1 MEIGLRFL
9 DKTGDWTENA
19 WMHIV
24 RMGQEDC
31 KPDKRK
37 ITWPTKVYSL
47 HFIQEGRGLLKY
59 GDTEV
64 NLKAGMCFV
73 LYSDTAVE
81 YYPDR
86 NDPWSYIWIDIDG
99 EGIAKLLERCGFSQE
114 KPYRKYPSDKHFIYE
129 LNRLCEIHSNR
140 SATDICVVAQ
150 VFKLL
155 CELIYTESD
164 VGAPKRNTSGRIFRV
179 RDCID
184 YINNNYHSDLSLDDI
199 AKASN
204 LSISYMMNLWAKE
217 IGMTPMEY
225 LHNYRISVA
234 CQYLK
239 ETDMKIK
246 QIAMRVGY
254 QDEKYFARVFM
265 KHKAVTPSEYRLSEV
280 TEDVFGWLNDK
291 QFNFK

>member
-9 DKTGDWTENA
+9 DDAGHWSENA

-37 ITWPTKVYSL
+37 ITWPTKVHSL
-47 HFIQEGRGLLKY
+47 HFIQEGRGVLKY

-99 EGIAKLLERCGFSQE
+99 EGLSELLKKCGFSKE
-114 KPYRKYPSDKHFIYE
+114 KPYRKYPSDKHFVYE
-129 LNRLCEIHSNR
+129 LNRLCEIHSSR
-140 SATDICVVAQ
+140 STTDICVVAQ

-155 CELIYTESD
+155 CELIYNENDT
-164 VGAPKRNTSGRIFRV
+164 GITSRYKSSRIFRV

-184 YINNNYHSDLSLDDI
+184 YINNNYHSELSLDVI
-199 AKASN
+199 AKANN
-204 LSISYMMNLWAKE
+204 LSVSYMMSIWSSE
-217 IGMTPMEY
+217 VGMTPMEY

-234 CQYLK
+234 CKYLK
-239 ETDMKIK
+239 ETEMKIK
-246 QIAMRVGY
+246 EVAVRVGY
-254 QDEKYFARVFM
+254 QDDKYFARVFM
-265 KHKAVTPSEYRLSEV
+265 KHKGVTPSEYRRTEV

-291 QFNFK
+291 KINFK